1 MCGIVGY
8 IGEGDAKEVILEG
21 LEKLEYRGYDSAGIA
36 ILKDDIIQIVK
47 KSGKLSI
54 LNDYLEKNPISGNLG
69 IGHTRWATHG
79 APTESNSH
87 PHYSEDRKVVVVH
100 NGIIENYQ
108 QLKKGLIEKG
118 YKFESETDTE
128 VIAHLYHSLY
138 KGNSIEALKNLIQL
152 IRGSYALGIIHSDNK
167 DELLCCR
174 NESPLI
180 IGIGENEN
188 FIASDVPALLKYTK
202 KVHFLENGDYGKITK
217 SNIEL
222 YDINNNLVEREVNTI
237 EWTLEQ
243 ATKGGYEHFMIKEIH
258 EQPETLRQ
266 TLERVVNYHDYSI
279 NFEEIIKKDELEK
292 IENIHIIACGTAYHA
307 GLQGEYMIEKIAKL
321 PVATE
326 IASEFR
332 YSNPFV
338 DKKSL
343 CIFVSQSGE
352 TLDTIL
358 AMKECKK
365 RGAMTLAITN
375 VVGSTI
381 SRDADKVIYTMAGPE
396 IGVASTKA
404 YTNQVLNFFLL
415 AIYFAELKECLSSDE
430 KKLLLEEVKK
440 IPQQIEVLLEDLEL
454 IKETSEYFKN
464 VTNGFYIGR
473 GLDYKVALEGS
484 LKMKEVSYIHTES
497 LPAGE
502 LKHGTIALIEE
513 GLPTVVLCTQTELLE
528 KSVSN
533 IRELKSR
540 GSYIISVT
548 NEENTEVIAN
558 SDVTLLIPKTID
570 ILSGLLS
577 VIPLQLLAYYTSLN
591 KGIDVDK
598 PRNLAKSVTVE

>member
-1 MCGIVGY
+1 
-8 IGEGDAKEVILEG
+8 
-21 LEKLEYRGYDSAGIA
+21 
-36 ILKDDIIQIVK
+36 
-47 KSGKLSI
+47 
-54 LNDYLEKNPISGNLG
+54 
-69 IGHTRWATHG
+69 
-79 APTESNSH
+79 
-87 PHYSEDRKVVVVH
+87 
-100 NGIIENYQ
+100 
-108 QLKKGLIEKG
+108 
-118 YKFESETDTE
+118 
-128 VIAHLYHSLY
+128 
-138 KGNSIEALKNLIQL
+138 
-152 IRGSYALGIIHSDNK
+152 
-167 DELLCCR
+167 
-174 NESPLI
+174 
-180 IGIGENEN
+180 
-188 FIASDVPALLKYTK
+188 
-202 KVHFLENGDYGKITK
+202 
-217 SNIEL
+217 
-222 YDINNNLVEREVNTI
+222 
-237 EWTLEQ
+237 
-243 ATKGGYEHFMIKEIH
+243 MIKEIH

-415 AIYFAELKECLSSDE
+415 AIYFAELKECISSDE